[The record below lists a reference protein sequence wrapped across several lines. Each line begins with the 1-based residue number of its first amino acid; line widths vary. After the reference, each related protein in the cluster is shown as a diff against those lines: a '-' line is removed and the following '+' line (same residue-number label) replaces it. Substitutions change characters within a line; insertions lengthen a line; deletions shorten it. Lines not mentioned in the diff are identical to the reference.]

1 MKKEYKIGEIS
12 KIYDLSADSLR
23 HYEKKGLLNPK
34 RANNGYRIYGL
45 DDVWKLNIIKDM
57 RKLGFTINQIK
68 DYIDNRSLD
77 RSIDLIIS
85 EINFIEKE
93 ITPLLKQK
101 KYLEMRLKSLEEIK
115 KFDKY
120 ESIIF
125 KEIEERKIIFIEGNF
140 ESDEE
145 IDLAFRKLESRD
157 DSSLMLFANKD
168 MGAMITRSGIRRG
181 EFSDYQNVFFLLD
194 DNEEDFDA
202 VLPKGNYA
210 TLFYKGS
217 YEKGDIL
224 YQELLDKIIEKGY
237 KIIYPVI
244 EIYRLDIHSTS
255 KKNEFVT
262 EIQVRLEK
270 V

>member
-1 MKKEYKIGEIS
+1 MKEEYKIGEIS
-12 KIYDLSADSLR
+12 KIYDLSSDSLR
-23 HYEKKGLLNPK
+23 HYEKKGLLHPK

-101 KYLEMRLKSLEEIK
+101 KYLEMRLKSLKDIR

-120 ESIIF
+120 ESVIF
-125 KEIEERKIIFIEGNF
+125 KDIGDRKIIFIEGDF
-140 ESDEE
+140 ESDDE

-157 DSSLMLFANKD
+157 DSSLMLFASKD

-194 DNEEDFDA
+194 DNEEDYDA
-202 VLPKGNYA
+202 VLPKGHYA
-210 TLFYKGS
+210 TIIYKGE
-217 YEKGDIL
+217 YEKGDTL
-224 YQELLDKIIEKGY
+224 YQELLENISESGF

-255 KKNEFVT
+255 RISEFVT
-262 EIQVRLEK
+262 EIQVRVEK
-270 V
+270 I